1 MYKVIARS
9 HAPLPVRLGTD
20 QGVALHWE
28 SAMAQT
34 DIDKQTPT
42 SPWQVTKVTA
52 EGVVSGPDVLAREEP
67 LEIRVNGQSIAV
79 TMRTPGQDT
88 ELAAGFLWTERLI
101 ERPESL
107 ISIGHCPGKT
117 EEERDNIVLA
127 YIDGA
132 SDAFE
137 AGWQRNFAATSSCGI
152 CGKASIAAVR
162 QAAEPIRSDVRVATD
177 VLHGLP
183 SALRELQDTFDRTGA
198 LHAAGLF
205 NREGELILLREDVGR
220 HNAVDKVVGAALFR
234 GMLPLENSLVL
245 VSGRA
250 GFEIVQKCLLA
261 SVPIVAAVGAPSS
274 LAVELAE
281 ESGMTLVGFLRDYSM
296 NVYTGA
302 ERIRT

>member
-1 MYKVIARS
+1 
-9 HAPLPVRLGTD
+9 
-20 QGVALHWE
+20 
-28 SAMAQT
+28 MAQA
-34 DIDKQTPT
+34 DIEKQAPT
-42 SPWQVTKVTA
+42 SPWQVTKVSS
-52 EGVVSGPDVLAREEP
+52 EGVVNSPDVLAREEP
-67 LEIRVNGQSIAV
+67 LEIRLNGQSIAV
-79 TMRTPGQDT
+79 TMRTPGQDE

-101 ERPESL
+101 EKPESL

-127 YIDGA
+127 YVDGV
-132 SDAFE
+132 SE
-137 AGWQRNFAATSSCGI
+137 ALDVGWQRNFTATSSCGI

-162 QAAEPIRSDVRVATD
+162 QAAESIQSDVRVTPN

-183 SALRELQDTFDRTGA
+183 RALREAQETFDRTGA

-205 NREGELILLREDVGR
+205 NGQGELILLREDVGR

-234 GMLPLENSLVL
+234 KMLPLENSLVL

-261 SVPIVAAVGAPSS
+261 GVPIVAAVGAPSS
-274 LAVELAE
+274 LAVELAA
-281 ESGMTLVGFLRDYSM
+281 ESGMTLIGFLRDSSM

-302 ERIRT
+302 ERILP

>member
-1 MYKVIARS
+1 
-9 HAPLPVRLGTD
+9 
-20 QGVALHWE
+20 
-28 SAMAQT
+28 MAQA
-34 DIDKQTPT
+34 DIEKQAPT
-42 SPWQVTKVTA
+42 SPWQVTKISS
-52 EGVVSGPDVLAREEP
+52 EGVVNSPDVLAREEP
-67 LEIRVNGQSIAV
+67 LEIRLNGQSIAV
-79 TMRTPGQDT
+79 TMRTPGQDE

-101 ERPESL
+101 EKPESL

-127 YIDGA
+127 YVDGV
-132 SDAFE
+132 SE
-137 AGWQRNFAATSSCGI
+137 ALDVGWQRNFTATSSCGI

-162 QAAEPIRSDVRVATD
+162 QAAEPIQSDIRVAAD

-183 SALRELQDTFDRTGA
+183 KTLREAQETFDRTGA

-205 NREGELILLREDVGR
+205 DREGELILLREDVGR

-234 GMLPLENSLVL
+234 KMLPLENSLVL

-261 SVPIVAAVGAPSS
+261 GVPIVAAVGAPSS
-274 LAVELAE
+274 LAVELAA
-281 ESGMTLVGFLRDYSM
+281 ESGMTLIGFLRDSSM

-302 ERIRT
+302 ERIKS

>member
-1 MYKVIARS
+1 
-9 HAPLPVRLGTD
+9 
-20 QGVALHWE
+20 
-28 SAMAQT
+28 MAQA
-34 DIDKQTPT
+34 DIEKQAPT
-42 SPWQVTKVTA
+42 SPWQVTKVSS
-52 EGVVSGPDVLAREEP
+52 EGVVNSPDVLAREEP
-67 LEIRVNGQSIAV
+67 LEIRLNGQSIAV

-101 ERPESL
+101 AKPESL

-117 EEERDNIVLA
+117 EEERNNIVLA
-127 YIDGA
+127 YVDGV
-132 SDAFE
+132 SE
-137 AGWQRNFAATSSCGI
+137 ALDVGWQRNFAATSSCGI

-162 QAAEPIRSDVRVATD
+162 QAAESIQSDVRVTPN

-183 SALRELQDTFDRTGA
+183 KALRQGQETFDRTGA

-205 NREGELILLREDVGR
+205 DNEGELVLLREDVGR

-234 GMLPLENSLVL
+234 KMLPLENSLVL

-261 SVPIVAAVGAPSS
+261 GVPIVAAVGAPSS
-274 LAVELAE
+274 LAVELAA
-281 ESGMTLVGFLRDYSM
+281 ESGMTLIGFLRDSSM

-302 ERIRT
+302 ERIRS